1 MLDEAR
7 HSVDEVVNGEVADA
21 SVASWWC
28 FLLLERLPLDQARLG
43 FLWGASA
50 HNNLR
55 VLWHQPHLSLLYGVA
70 PRGPPPMSLGWTPPI
85 WGQVGVGLSRWI
97 EPLEIDSNIS
107 PLDLILYVKLKLYL
121 LVSMSL

>member
-28 FLLLERLPLDQARLG
+28 FPLLERLPLDQARLG
-43 FLWGASA
+43 FPWGASA
-50 HNNLR
+50 HNKLR

-70 PRGPPPMSLGWTPPI
+70 PRGPPN
-85 WGQVGVGLSRWI
+85 VVGLDSPDLGASRGWAQ
-97 EPLEIDSNIS
+97 S
-107 PLDLILYVKLKLYL
+107 LDRALGDRY
-121 LVSMSL
+121 